1 MISTGFPC
9 LLMGRQMLLI
19 LFSTLY
25 IWGVNAEFEGTE
37 ESASINYLQGKPYMR
52 IFSKNLENFNSVQ
65 PEVESAEFQM
75 MVRKIRVEQGRL
87 TWTNL

>member
-1 MISTGFPC
+1 
-9 LLMGRQMLLI
+9 
-19 LFSTLY
+19 
-25 IWGVNAEFEGTE
+25 
-37 ESASINYLQGKPYMR
+37 MR